1 MEDTMNMKTLA
12 AALLLLSANMAGS
25 HLALA
30 QGATDAA
37 QSYTAED
44 RAFLDRFIVQRSMPS
59 MTTTETV
66 RVGMQL
72 PPSTQYHAI
81 EGHPRFAGHRYTH
94 INNNHVIVDAT
105 GRVVAIHQ
113 HRH

>member
-1 MEDTMNMKTLA
+1 MNVRTLA
-12 AALLLLSANMAGS
+12 GALLLLAATMAGPNLS
-25 HLALA
+25 LA
-30 QGATDAA
+30 QGEPAGA
-37 QSYTAED
+37 QSYTADD
-44 RAFLDRFIVQRSMPS
+44 RAFLDRFIVQQSMPS
-59 MTTTETV
+59 QTITESV
-66 RVGMQL
+66 QVGMQL
-72 PPSTQYHAI
+72 PASTRYHAI